1 MIYAGHGELVLNEYD
16 LLKKI
21 IGMINLSFEA
31 LMMNFTNKIFG
42 YTIFQI
48 SVLADLV
55 KSNPKFIFP
64 YDIKFVQNTIK
75 LSQLTGLNKQN

>member
-1 MIYAGHGELVLNEYD
+1 
-16 LLKKI
+16 
-21 IGMINLSFEA
+21 MINF
-31 LMMNFTNKIFG
+31 NNKTFS

-64 YDIKFVQNTIK
+64 YDRKFVENTTK
-75 LSQLTGLNKQN
+75 L